1 MRFNYLPKNAAMI
14 GKKFLFLLFTIPYSF
29 GYAQPTESE
38 VREFARTKSEP
49 EIVQENSRM
58 MQDGFIYFADI
69 LADRLLQFNN
79 QSSNYNYRK
88 GFITLKLH
96 TDYEKAMPYLI
107 VASMDVD
114 PNYDA
119 YSHKEKSAPT
129 DALYHLARCYHLNEE
144 IDQAK
149 TYYQKF
155 LDLTKSKSELIP
167 IAKLNLKQCDV
178 AKQAMQNPVNVRLK
192 NVGSTVNTQFP
203 EYSSVVSL
211 DGASLYFTSR
221 RTWPNSESENYK
233 DWGIDQYPEDVFV
246 SYMDTDSSWSE
257 PKMLEFCIPKRN
269 EATMAVSMNERR
281 VYLYEDSTGSGD
293 IYFSDFYTGKFND
306 IQQFKE
312 KGINTEYWET
322 HAIVSPDGSK
332 LFFVSDRPGGYGGR
346 DIYVCTR
353 NADSTWSKPQNL
365 GAKVN
370 TAFDEDAPFVS
381 VDNKMLYF
389 ASNGD
394 KSMGG
399 FDILLCDLLTDGTWS
414 EARNIG
420 YPFNSTNDDA
430 FYTTTVDGL
439 RGYMTSVRKGG
450 FGEKD
455 IYEIQNDF
463 LGVKNV
469 AVFKGL
475 IKTSDGSPLPE
486 DFALTFRLSCDDC
499 EDSDKNRTIFP
510 RLKDG
515 MFMTGLKPCKT
526 YRIAY
531 INATDNDIM
540 HEETFATECKVE
552 YQEIYRELILEIP
565 SRKIIFPKDTVVNI
579 DPVDV
584 TTYKN
589 IEFIHYFDYNQN
601 KLTVS
606 KGDLKQFVKEVE
618 SQLKEGRPRITIN
631 VYSSA
636 SHVPTKT
643 YDTNEKLTQ
652 LRAENMKYDLSTHFE
667 SIPEFAGKVNVVIV
681 SAIVDGPEYVKDY
694 KDKKKY
700 RPYQFVGLKT
710 E

>member
-1 MRFNYLPKNAAMI
+1 
-14 GKKFLFLLFTIPYSF
+14 
-29 GYAQPTESE
+29 
-38 VREFARTKSEP
+38 
-49 EIVQENSRM
+49 M

-69 LADRLLQFNN
+69 LADRLLEINS

-88 GFITLKLH
+88 GFVTLKLH
-96 TDYEKAMPYLI
+96 VNYEKAMPYLI
-107 VASMDVD
+107 IATNDLD

-144 IDQAK
+144 IDLAIEN
-149 TYYQKF
+149 YQKF
-155 LDLTKSKSELIP
+155 LDLTKRESELIP
-167 IAKLNLKQCDV
+167 VAKLNIKQCDV
-178 AKQAMQNPVNVRLK
+178 AKVAIQNPVNVRLK
-192 NVGSTVNTQFP
+192 NIGAGVNTKFP

-211 DGASLYFTSR
+211 DGSSLYFTSR
-221 RTWPNSESENYK
+221 RTWANNESENFK
-233 DWGIDQYPEDVFV
+233 DFGIDQYPEDVYV
-246 SYMDTDSSWSE
+246 SYMDKDSSWIE
-257 PKMLEFCIPKRN
+257 PRILDFCIPKKN
-269 EATMAVSMNERR
+269 EATMAVSTNERR
-281 VYLYEDSTGSGD
+281 IYLYQDSIGSGD
-293 IYFSDFYTGKFND
+293 IFFSDFYTGKFND
-306 IQQFKE
+306 IQPLKE
-312 KGINTEYWET
+312 KGVNTEYWET
-322 HAIVSPDGSK
+322 HAIVSPDGTK
-332 LFFVSDRPGGYGGR
+332 LFFVSDRPGGFGGR
-346 DIYVCTR
+346 DIYMCYR
-353 NADSTWSKPQNL
+353 NEDSTWSKPQNL
-365 GAKVN
+365 GTKVN

-381 VDNKMLYF
+381 VDNRMLYF
-389 ASNGD
+389 SSNGE

-414 EARNIG
+414 ESRNIG

-439 RGYMTSVRKGG
+439 RGYMTSTRKGG
-450 FGEKD
+450 YGEND

-469 AVFKGL
+469 AVFKGK
-475 IKTSDGSPLPE
+475 IKTADGSLLPE

-499 EDSDKNRTIFP
+499 TESDKNRTLFP

-526 YRIAY
+526 YRISY
-531 INATDNDIM
+531 INATDNNTM
-540 HEETFATECKVE
+540 HEETFATECKTD
-552 YQEIYRELILEIP
+552 YQEIYRELILDVP
-565 SRKIIFPKDTVVNI
+565 TRTIIIPKDTVIDI

-601 KLTVS
+601 KLTIS
-606 KGDLKQFVKEVE
+606 KGELKKFVKEIE
-618 SQLKEGRPRITIN
+618 SQLKGGRERVTIN

-636 SHVPTKT
+636 SNVPTRT
-643 YDTNEKLTQ
+643 YDTNDKLTK

-667 SIPEFAGKVNVVIV
+667 SNSDFVGKVNVVIV
-681 SAIVDGPEYVKDY
+681 SAIVDGPEYVKDS